1 MFQCPSCWF
10 TVSRE
15 WNGTFGI
22 VLKVL
27 RDTASIVFIGDSA
40 IVTLSRDARNN
51 VAKMYQVIGKVMNLV
66 HTGANPKCPKPDGGG
81 NRGSAWWGGST
92 PGEQRKQLKLPKDL
106 YGFR

>member
-1 MFQCPSCWF
+1 
-10 TVSRE
+10 
-15 WNGTFGI
+15 
-22 VLKVL
+22 
-27 RDTASIVFIGDSA
+27 
-40 IVTLSRDARNN
+40 
-51 VAKMYQVIGKVMNLV
+51 MYQVIGKVMNLV